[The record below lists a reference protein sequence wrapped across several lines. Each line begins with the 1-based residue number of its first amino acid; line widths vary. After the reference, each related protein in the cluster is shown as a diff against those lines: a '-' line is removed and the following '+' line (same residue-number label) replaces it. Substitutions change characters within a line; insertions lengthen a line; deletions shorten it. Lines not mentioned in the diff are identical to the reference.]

1 MLLAFAVGDLA
12 VIEDCIGNLELIV
25 DERLPGG
32 GFKLLMYPWVLP
44 EYNPLAIG
52 SYSHCSLNFSNF
64 LRVSF

>member
-32 GFKLLMYPWVLP
+32 GFKLLMYP
-44 EYNPLAIG
+44 
-52 SYSHCSLNFSNF
+52 
-64 LRVSF
+64 